1 MRIAQVVGTVTLSRL
16 HPTLA
21 NHRLRLVLPL
31 DLGQL
36 AAGSQVDAGSQLAA
50 GSRLDAWSS
59 GTDEFIVAW
68 DHCSAGLGSLV
79 ALAEGPEAA
88 QPFLPELKPIDAG
101 IAALLD
107 EVQIDPRA
115 FQSLKN
121 S

>member
-31 DLGQL
+31 DLEQL
-36 AAGSQVDAGSQLAA
+36 AAGASV
-50 GSRLDAWSS
+50 DAWSS
-59 GTDEFIVAW
+59 GSDEFIVAW

-88 QPFLPELKPIDAG
+88 QPFLPEIKPIDAG

-107 EVQIDPRA
+107 EVMIDSRA
-115 FQSLKN
+115 LKSLQN